1 MVFLGTGLLI
11 VLAIW
16 AIAAHF
22 LNVHDRVWESRNRNR
37 ELYAE
42 LVADRIGTPPNLE
55 VAKAIVAQTG
65 MDLKIQGSDC
75 DFATQPIS
83 PIEHP
88 DAGHRCVWE
97 PSVKVVSRGGRIFV
111 ELTRPGYTFLFSYEN
126 DTFLDERPEW
136 WPMLIGVFLLALTLN
151 YVAIRFILK
160 PLQWLSDGVSLV
172 HAGQLNVQIR
182 TGNDDELG
190 DLTNSFN
197 DMTREIAR
205 MLSSR
210 EQLLL
215 DVSHELR
222 SPITRLKV
230 ALELDDELSKEQVH
244 KSIRDLEI
252 MIAEL
257 LESARL
263 DAASGGLSLQETGVD
278 ALVQEVA
285 AKLAGT
291 RPGVVVQSVNPQLKF
306 SVDPKRIEIAL
317 KNVLE
322 NAITHSRHQ
331 ERPVEVSVGSD
342 AESGDVVIAVRDHGH
357 GIPVG
362 ERTAIFEPFYRVDK
376 SRVRETGGYGLGLAL
391 CRKIMAAHGGTI
403 EVTDS
408 GPRGTT
414 FTFRFKRRVS

>member
-1 MVFLGTGLLI
+1 MGTGLLL

-55 VAKAIVAQTG
+55 IAKQIVAQTG

-97 PSVKVVSRGGRIFV
+97 PSVKVVSRAGRIFV

-151 YVAIRFILK
+151 YVAIRMILK

-172 HAGQLNVQIR
+172 HQGQLNVQIR
-182 TGNDDELG
+182 TGKDDELG
-190 DLTNSFN
+190 DLTSSFN
-197 DMTREIAR
+197 EMTREIAR

-230 ALELDDELSKEQVH
+230 ALELDDDLSKEQVH
-244 KSIRDLEI
+244 KSIRDLEV
-252 MIAEL
+252 MISEL

-263 DAASGGLSLQETGVD
+263 DAARGGLSLQETDVD
-278 ALVQEVA
+278 GLVQDVA

-291 RPGVVVQSVNPQLKF
+291 KPGVVVDPIAGHLKF

-331 ERPVEVSVGSD
+331 DLPVQVRASEEGD
-342 AESGDVVIAVRDHGH
+342 AIVIAVRDHGH
-357 GIPVG
+357 GIPAG
-362 ERTAIFEPFYRVDK
+362 EQTAIFEPFYRVDK

-391 CRKIMAAHGGTI
+391 CRKIMAAHGGSI
-403 EVTDS
+403 EVTES

-414 FTFRFKRRVS
+414 FTFRFKRRAS